1 MERSHHGP
9 FTGAVTAA
17 ALLFLFVPIGVV
29 VLFSF
34 HSTGGL
40 SFPFRGF
47 SLRWYEQVFGSPEFR
62 DASLNSLVVATATAV
77 VTLPLG
83 TLAAYGLSHTRS
95 RLRGPLALLF
105 FLPLTLPGLFIGLS
119 LLVLFTEAEIRASL
133 STVTIAHLV
142 YVFPYFMLVAVAALN
157 RLDVAL
163 EEAAAD
169 LGANGWLVFRRVT
182 LPQVWPVLVGGTSLA
197 FALSFDEFIITFFV
211 IGADSTLPMFIWSTL
226 RRTVNPSINAIS
238 TLLLMVTLV
247 LFAVSFVLTFR
258 GGRKRGGA
266 IGGEELMEEALA
278 GETFGTGTGTRT

>member
-1 MERSHHGP
+1 MERAQRSP
-9 FTGAVTAA
+9 FTATVTALS
-17 ALLFLFVPIGVV
+17 LLFLFVPIAVV

-47 SLRWYEQVFGSPEFR
+47 SLRWYEEVFGSPEFR
-62 DASLNSLVVATATAV
+62 DASINSLIVATATAV
-77 VTLPLG
+77 VTLLLG
-83 TLAAYGLSHTRS
+83 TLAAYGLSHSRS

-119 LLVLFTEAEIRASL
+119 LLVLFTEVQIDASL
-133 STVTIAHLV
+133 ATVTIAHLV
-142 YVFPYFMLVAVAALN
+142 YVFPYFLLVSLAALN

-163 EEAAAD
+163 EEAGAD
-169 LGANGWLVFRRVT
+169 LGANRWLVFRKVT
-182 LPQVWPVLVGGTSLA
+182 LPQVWPVLVGAASLA

-238 TLLLMVTLV
+238 TLLLLVTLL
-247 LFAVSFVLTFR
+247 LFAISFALTFR
-258 GGRKRGGA
+258 RGRRRRGV
-266 IGGEELMEEALA
+266 IGGEELMEQALA
-278 GETFGTGTGTRT
+278 GDAIEDRT